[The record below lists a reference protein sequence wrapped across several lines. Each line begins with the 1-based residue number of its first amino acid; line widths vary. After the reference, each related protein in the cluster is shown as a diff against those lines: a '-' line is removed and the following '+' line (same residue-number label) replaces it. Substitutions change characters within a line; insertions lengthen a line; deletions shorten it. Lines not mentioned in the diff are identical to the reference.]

1 MTFEKTGISAII
13 KSRSKKV
20 KVKKRGSD
28 PLNLSNAIAQ
38 MITDMLGES
47 SEIEIQRNILAQ
59 NLGCVPSQINYVLSS
74 RFTPERGFMVESRR
88 GGGGCIRIVRINYDK
103 DTLLMKVIGS
113 VGDEMSENAVRSH
126 LANLLHHGLLDE
138 MQASLILAATSEGNF
153 RMLPTPFENI
163 IRASIFK
170 KMLLTLAKE

>member
-1 MTFEKTGISAII
+1 M
-13 KSRSKKV
+13 
-20 KVKKRGSD
+20 
-28 PLNLSNAIAQ
+28 NLSNAIAQ
-38 MITDMLGES
+38 MITEMLGES

-103 DTLLMKVIGS
+103 DTLLMKVISS
-113 VGDEMSENAVRSH
+113 VGDEMSENGVRSH
-126 LANLLHHGLLDE
+126 LANLLHHSLINE
-138 MQASLILAATSEGNF
+138 AQAALILAATSEANF
-153 RMLPTPFENI
+153 RVLPSPFEEI
-163 IRASIFK
+163 VRASIFK